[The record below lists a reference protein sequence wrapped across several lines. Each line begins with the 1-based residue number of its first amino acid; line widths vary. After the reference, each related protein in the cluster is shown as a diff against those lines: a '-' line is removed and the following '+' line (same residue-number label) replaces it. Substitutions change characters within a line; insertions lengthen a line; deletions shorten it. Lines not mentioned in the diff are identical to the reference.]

1 MPDDQ
6 ERTAAQIALEAMQ
19 MYATESAVAKQIKQ
33 EFDKRYNPSWNCIVG
48 KHFASYVTHEKQNYI
63 HFTLGNATI
72 LLFKTT
78 PAS

>member
-1 MPDDQ
+1 MSDELEEVIVDIAVDALGRSTLESRCASHIKKNMDQ
-6 ERTAAQIALEAMQ
+6 RYGAAWHC
-19 MYATESAVAKQIKQ
+19 V
-33 EFDKRYNPSWNCIVG
+33 VG
-48 KHFASYVTHEKQNYI
+48 ENFAGYVTHEKQNYI